1 MENNIAERTENF
13 DVNPESRVR
22 TRNLD
27 ENSENINEEIIEY
40 SEEEEDSENITQ
52 EYVEYLEEEE
62 DSGNITQEIIEY
74 FEEEEDS
81 EVEKRKGY
89 FDSTKI
95 KSAAFTFMNC
105 KNLKKIKFPPS
116 FNVGKNAKGMFKGC
130 SKLEEVNTTAI
141 SSTELEEMDS
151 MFEDCLS
158 LREIIFSNDFLTG
171 EIKSLNNVFIYNL
184 ENCSNIF
191 DGASINGTLKIG
203 KYYSNNNTRDN
214 LFKEIANVT
223 DANTGI
229 FTPKGTTLNVIFEN
243 IYYSV
248 KKVKITVN
256 IIDIDYNIHYKEDE
270 NYKLYSACWI
280 RMGL

>member
-27 ENSENINEEIIEY
+27 ENSENIKEEIIEY
-40 SEEEEDSENITQ
+40 SEEEDDSENITQ
-52 EYVEYLEEEE
+52 EYVEYLEEKE
-62 DSGNITQEIIEY
+62 DSGNTTQEIIEY
-74 FEEEEDS
+74 FEEEEEDS

-171 EIKSLNNVFIYNL
+171 EIKSLNNVFKNK
-184 ENCSNIF
+184 N
-191 DGASINGTLKIG
+191 
-203 KYYSNNNTRDN
+203 
-214 LFKEIANVT
+214 
-223 DANTGI
+223 
-229 FTPKGTTLNVIFEN
+229 
-243 IYYSV
+243 
-248 KKVKITVN
+248 
-256 IIDIDYNIHYKEDE
+256 
-270 NYKLYSACWI
+270 
-280 RMGL
+280 

>member
-27 ENSENINEEIIEY
+27 ENSENIKEEIIEY
-40 SEEEEDSENITQ
+40 SEEEDDSENITQ
-52 EYVEYLEEEE
+52 EYV
-62 DSGNITQEIIEY
+62 TQEILEY
-74 FEEEEDS
+74 FEEEEEDS

-171 EIKSLNNVFIYNL
+171 EIKSLNNVFKNK
-184 ENCSNIF
+184 N
-191 DGASINGTLKIG
+191 
-203 KYYSNNNTRDN
+203 
-214 LFKEIANVT
+214 
-223 DANTGI
+223 
-229 FTPKGTTLNVIFEN
+229 
-243 IYYSV
+243 
-248 KKVKITVN
+248 
-256 IIDIDYNIHYKEDE
+256 
-270 NYKLYSACWI
+270 
-280 RMGL
+280 